1 MRVYGTFLAVLLCS
15 GCWTSMAQAQTAC
28 DIAGGAVRLHM
39 TSETCNTPLSAR
51 GKAALAAA
59 QARPKVMACTGPA
72 LARIKAELREAVMVG
87 GEPGIALW
95 CDLQRQT
102 LTGMLLK

>member
-1 MRVYGTFLAVLLCS
+1 MRKLAASALALTVLTCS
-15 GCWTSMAQAQTAC
+15 AHAQTAC

-39 TSETCNTPLSAR
+39 TSETCKAPLNDR

-59 QARPKVMACTGPA
+59 QGRPDVMACTGPA
-72 LARIKAELREAVMVG
+72 LAEIKSELRNAVRIG
-87 GEPGIALW
+87 GEPGISLW

-102 LTGMLLK
+102 LTEMLK

>member
-1 MRVYGTFLAVLLCS
+1 MRIYVSLLALACCLGVS
-15 GCWTSMAQAQTAC
+15 SVAQAQTAC

-39 TSETCNTPLSAR
+39 TSETCKTPLSAR

-59 QARPKVMACTGPA
+59 QSRPKVMACTGPA
-72 LARIKAELREAVMVG
+72 LARIQAELREAVIVG
-87 GEPGIALW
+87 GEPGIGLW

-102 LTGMLLK
+102 LTGMLEAK